1 MPSRVFTEGI
11 GHTNETVSAT
21 VDSSGNLVMAKDIKL
36 PAAGGIKDSSGNNLL
51 TEAGSAVTL
60 SDKVI
65 PANSFMFRNKI
76 INGNFDFWQRGT
88 SQTSSGY
95 GSTDRWGLGHATSS
109 KTASQQSFA
118 NGQTDVPNNP
128 KYYLRHVITSSSG
141 GYVYAGQ
148 PIEGVETLSGKSVTF
163 SFYAKTD
170 SNKSIATELQQ
181 YFGSGGSPSSQI
193 TGIGVTTHNLTT
205 SWQKFTVTT
214 TIPSISGKTIGTN
227 SNDYLALNFW
237 FEAGSSLNSRTNS
250 LGNQSGTFDIAQVQ
264 LEEGS
269 SATPFEHRPIGME
282 LSLCQRYF
290 CKTGQNIFIGR
301 GNSNSAVFG
310 VTLPVSMRSTPTI
323 AITNGNIVVY
333 DHDSNE
339 SSSTDTVTVNSSTTT
354 DGFGFRCHVSGVTAP
369 NNRVHAIESESTMTF
384 SSEL

>member
-1 MPSRVFTEGI
+1 M
-11 GHTNETVSAT
+11 
-21 VDSSGNLVMAKDIKL
+21 SSNARELAGYASSL
-36 PAAGGIKDSSGNNLL
+36 PN
-51 TEAGSAVTL
+51 
-60 SDKVI
+60 
-65 PANSFMFRNKI
+65 FRNRI
-76 INGNFDFWQRGT
+76 INGNFDIWQRGT
-88 SQTSSGY
+88 SQTSSDY
-95 GSTDRWGLGHATSS
+95 GSVDRWGLGHATSS
-109 KTASQQSFA
+109 KTASQQSFL

-128 KYYLRHVITSSSG
+128 KYYLRHVITTSSG

-148 PIEGVETLSGKSVTF
+148 PIEGVETLSGNTVTL
-163 SFYAKTD
+163 SFYARAD
-170 SNKSIATELQQ
+170 FNKNIATEFQQ

-250 LGNQSGTFDIAQVQ
+250 LGQPANGTTYQVDIAQVQ
-264 LEEGS
+264 VEES
-269 SATPFEHRPIGME
+269 TVATPFEHRPISVE
-282 LSLCQRYF
+282 LGLCQRYF

-310 VTLPVSMRSTPTI
+310 VTLPVSMRSTPTLTI
-323 AITNGNIVVY
+323 SNGNIVVY

-339 SSSTDTVTVNSSTTT
+339 SSSTDTVTVSGSTTS

-369 NNRVHAIESESTMTF
+369 NNRVHAIESESTMMF